1 MTTEYEVWLN
11 ARHPKTLESVATIRV
26 YHNPD
31 RLIAERVL
39 ETAAETYSPIANLL
53 RIFQPGAVVSAEM
66 KFGSKS
72 DSSAGV
78 FTNEGGTANTVGIL
92 LVALDKIEAMGD
104 REVDT
109 TAADCAEIARVALD
123 RSGWKR
129 T

>member
-26 YHNPD
+26 YHNTD

-66 KFGSKS
+66 VLPRAP
-72 DSSAGV
+72 AGV
-78 FTNEGGTANTVGIL
+78 FTNESDTANAVGIL
-92 LVALDKIEAMGD
+92 LVALDKIEAIGD
-104 REVDT
+104 READT
-109 TAADCAEIARVALD
+109 TAADCAEIARVAIE